1 MNITPF
7 KSPWLTTKFFSDYT
21 WKKPTDNKT
30 IYLTFDD
37 GPTPEVTNWVLEIL
51 KQYNA
56 KATFFCIGNNIGKYP
71 ELFRKIIDE
80 NHKVANHT
88 YYHEKGWKTKNQDYL
103 NSITH
108 TERLLCKMDSNNK
121 SMLFRPPYG
130 QIRKSQGKALIEM
143 GYEIVMWSV
152 LTQDWN
158 SNISNEFCY
167 KKTIKSINKG
177 SIVVFHDSLK
187 AEEKLKYLLPRVLKH
202 FSDKGFNFK
211 SL

>member
-56 KATFFCIGNNIGKYP
+56 KATFFCIGNNIEKYP

-88 YYHEKGWKTKNQDYL
+88 YYHEKGWKIKNQDYI
-103 NSITH
+103 NSIIK
-108 TERLLCKMDSNNK
+108 TEKLICKMDSNNK
-121 SMLFRPPYG
+121 SKLFRPPYG
-130 QIRKSQGKALIEM
+130 QIRKAQGQTIMEM
-143 GYEIVMWSV
+143 GYKIIMWSV
-152 LTQDWN
+152 LTQDWK
-158 SNISNEFCY
+158 SNISNEYCY

-177 SIVVFHDSLK
+177 SIVVFHDSFK
-187 AEEKLKYLLPRVLKH
+187 AEEKLKYLLPRVLEH
-202 FSDKGFNFK
+202 FSSRGFNFK